1 VRKQTLAAVL
11 CVAALGLVVA
21 GCGDDNDDEPAAA
34 TTTEMTTP
42 AAASE
47 DIVATAQ
54 ATPDLSTLVA
64 AVTAADLGS
73 TLQGEGPY
81 TVFAPTNDAFAEIQ
95 DTVDT
100 LLKPENKDDLANVL
114 KYHVVEGAVKAAD
127 LSDGQ
132 EITTVQGD
140 KLPVS
145 IDGDTV
151 KVGEA
156 TVTQP
161 DVMASNGVVHVI
173 DKVLVPQS

>member
-1 VRKQTLAAVL
+1 MRKKTLAATL

-21 GCGDDNDDEPAAA
+21 GCGDDNDDEAAA
-34 TTTEMTTP
+34 PTTTEMTAP

-64 AVTAADLGS
+64 AVTAADLGP
-73 TLQGEGPY
+73 TLQGDGPY
-81 TVFAPTNDAFAEIQ
+81 TVFAPDNAAFAEIQ

-100 LLKPENKDDLANVL
+100 LLKPENKKDLANVL
-114 KYHVVEGAVKAAD
+114 TYHVVEGAVKAAD

-132 EITTVQGD
+132 EVTTVQGD
-140 KLPVS
+140 KLTVS

-151 KVGEA
+151 KVGDA

-161 DVMASNGVVHVI
+161 DVTASNGIVHVI
-173 DKVLVPQS
+173 DTVLVPKS